1 MEAPVLDRASSIAE
15 VIHPG
20 ERVIW
25 VGQPGGGV
33 RMPPARKLIVIAVGL
48 GYIVETLVS
57 HWAGPLSALNKIELF
72 ASGGFM
78 MAPHLLLGRENR
90 KTTYVV
96 TNQRLLMA
104 VGPDRG
110 QICEVTLA
118 ALGPMRIY
126 YEQGYGNALHFSKRG
141 PEAAAPVWTFLDS
154 GKPYKWYAPWT
165 VNDPEAVRQLI
176 QTASNQY
183 WLGSREKA

>member
-1 MEAPVLDRASSIAE
+1 MQAPVLDRASSIAE

-20 ERVIW
+20 ERLIW
-25 VGQPGGGV
+25 AGQPGGAV
-33 RMPPARKLIVIAVGL
+33 RVPPARQLVVIAVGL
-48 GYIVETLVS
+48 GYIVEALVS
-57 HWAGPLSALNKIELF
+57 HWAGPLTALNKIELF

-78 MAPHLLLGRENR
+78 MAPLFLVGREAR

-110 QICEVTLA
+110 QICEVTLT

-126 YEQGYGNALHFSKRG
+126 YDQWYGNALHFAKRG
-141 PEAAAPVWTFLDS
+141 PDAGAPVWTFLDS
-154 GKPYKWYAPWT
+154 GKPYKWYAPWS
-165 VNDPEAVRQLI
+165 VNDPETVRQLI

-183 WLGSREKA
+183 WFGSREKA